1 MERTGVAGLE
11 PSYTVHLVTVHL
23 VRRSAAIDQGGSQR
37 ARNRRLKR
45 TIFENFGRF
54 DQSCH
59 GPADT
64 YLCQGAAN
72 LTNPYKSAAKTH
84 SGKNAKMLVLS
95 RKVGE
100 KLVIGDN
107 VTVEIVRIQG
117 NRITVGITAPSDV
130 KILRGELQKHPV
142 EPAKIEMIVEDGV
155 LQAAC

>member
-1 MERTGVAGLE
+1 
-11 PSYTVHLVTVHL
+11 
-23 VRRSAAIDQGGSQR
+23 
-37 ARNRRLKR
+37 
-45 TIFENFGRF
+45 
-54 DQSCH
+54 
-59 GPADT
+59 
-64 YLCQGAAN
+64 
-72 LTNPYKSAAKTH
+72 
-84 SGKNAKMLVLS
+84 MLVLS